1 MADSGYVLAGFETL
15 ATILNNF
22 AIKNTKGQFDSNF
35 TQDQVSKFLGD
46 TCHGF
51 LHSFGQNFTGKKS
64 YTNYVKK
71 EAELYSNCRSFGF
84 FDDSKFIADSG
95 GFQASIGRIN
105 PDETRMLIDLYHQFL
120 SEEHSVFDRAFILDL
135 PPGPGC
141 KLFKSYDDIHRMNME
156 TYSLAKN
163 LPQEA
168 RDKII
173 YIHHFRTPK
182 LWDIY
187 TDILETEGMFNSF
200 QHFGTGGIVANMASD
215 TAIPC
220 IIYVLPMIP
229 LLKQAL
235 IHGRK
240 ELRFHILGGAN
251 FRDILFYE
259 MFKKLVMNEHGIEL
273 EISYDSS
280 GLFKGLMIGR
290 YFHMINE
297 RGVIRKVDVR
307 TKNLNMRFAG
317 NKKII
322 DIYDDL
328 ISALATEYNFKQIQ
342 MKGVYDDKTGTFFED
357 VKVYSMF
364 YMLRTYANVQ
374 LMMRKLTDEIYPLY
388 EDGQFE
394 EFSTQTELVTRS
406 INGGKITK
414 KQKAKTHSLIK
425 SLDMLKNLDE
435 DYCKY
440 IVNKHLAKDEFTD
453 LDPRRQMM
461 QID

>member
-1 MADSGYVLAGFETL
+1 MADSNYVLAGFETL

-22 AIKNTKGQFDSNF
+22 AHKDTKKKFNNNF
-35 TQDQVSKFLGD
+35 TPPQVSDFLGR

-51 LHSFGQNFTGKKS
+51 LHSFGQNFTGKKK
-64 YTNYVKK
+64 YDKYVEK
-71 EAELYSNCRSFGF
+71 EAGLYTECRDFGF
-84 FDDSKFIADSG
+84 FDNSMFIADSG
-95 GFQASIGRIN
+95 GFQASVGRIN
-105 PDETRMLIDLYHQFL
+105 PDETRLLIDLYHEFL
-120 SEEHSVFDRAFILDL
+120 TNHHDVFDRAFILDL

-141 KLFKSYDDIHRMNME
+141 KLFNSYDDIHSMNME
-156 TYSLAKN
+156 TYNLAKN
-163 LPQEA
+163 LPQAA

-187 TDILETEGMFNSF
+187 TDILRTDGMFESF

-220 IIYVLPMIP
+220 IIYVIPMIP
-229 LLKQAL
+229 LLKEA
-235 IHGRK
+235 IKHNRS

-259 MFKKLVMNEHGIEL
+259 MFKKVVQQEHGIEL

-290 YFHMINE
+290 FIHMINE
-297 RGVIRKVDVR
+297 RGVIRKVDIR

-317 NKKII
+317 NKKVI
-322 DIYDDL
+322 DIYREL
-328 ISALATEYNFKQIQ
+328 ITNLAIKYKFAPINTNAI
-342 MKGVYDDKTGTFFED
+342 YDDNTGTFFED
-357 VKVYSMF
+357 IKIYSMF
-364 YMLRTYANVQ
+364 YMLRTYAEVQ
-374 LMMRKLTDEIYPLY
+374 QMLKNLTDELYPLY
-388 EDGQFE
+388 EDGQLE
-394 EFSTQTELVTRS
+394 EFSTQTELITRS

-414 KQKAKTHSLIK
+414 KQKAKSHSLIK
-425 SLDMLKNLDE
+425 SLDMLKTLDE

-440 IVNKHLAKDEFTD
+440 IVNKHLAKDEFMD
-453 LDPRRQMM
+453 LDPRMKMM
-461 QID
+461 EI

>member
-1 MADSGYVLAGFETL
+1 MARSGYVLAGFETL

-22 AIKNTKGQFDSNF
+22 ALKNTKQQFNENF
-35 TQDQVSKFLGD
+35 TPEQVSNFLGD

-51 LHSFGQNFTGKKS
+51 LHSFGQNFTGKKN
-64 YTNYVKK
+64 YDKYVKK
-71 EAELYSNCRSFGF
+71 ESNLYKSCREFGF
-84 FDDSKFIADSG
+84 FNNSTFIADSG
-95 GFQASIGRIN
+95 GFQASVGRIDPN
-105 PDETRMLIDLYHQFL
+105 ETRLLIDLYHQFL
-120 SEEHSVFDRAFILDL
+120 SEEYPVFDRAFILDL

-141 KLFKSYDDIHRMNME
+141 KLFKSYDDIHKMNME
-156 TYSLAKN
+156 TYSMAKN
-163 LPQEA
+163 LPKEA
-168 RDKII
+168 RDKMI
-173 YIHHFRTPK
+173 YIHHFRTPR

-187 TDILETEGMFNSF
+187 GDILRTDGMFESF

-229 LLKQAL
+229 LLKQAK
-235 IHGRK
+235 IHNRS

-259 MFKKLVMNEHGIEL
+259 MFKKVVQKTHGIEL

-297 RGVIRKVDVR
+297 RGVIRKVDIR

-317 NKKII
+317 NQRVI
-322 DIYDDL
+322 DIYRDL
-328 ISALATEYNFKQIQ
+328 ISNLATEFNFKQIP
-342 MKGVYDDKTGTFFED
+342 MTEIYDDNTGTFFED

-374 LMMRKLTDEIYPLY
+374 EMMRKLTDEIYPLY
-388 EDGQFE
+388 EDGQYE
-394 EFSTQTELVTRS
+394 EFSVQTELITRS

-414 KQKAKTHSLIK
+414 KQRAKAHSLIK
-425 SLDMLKNLDE
+425 SLDMLRHLDE

-461 QID
+461 QI